1 MEPYPHPACSPDDFA
16 VSRAQLQAIIT
27 RLSDEE
33 MMACTQAALEDYI
46 TEAGR
51 ELLRRLMQD
60 QLDARSG
67 REQRRQQVA
76 GADGVVRHRAE
87 GGHRR
92 LVATTVGRVEVHRIA
107 YRAPGAGNL
116 HPLDAQLALP
126 ERLYSFPLQHAV
138 AHEVAA
144 GPLRAARGAIL
155 RTTGQHLG
163 TRQLMEIATEAAS
176 DIRDF
181 YRGHTTAPDSAPA
194 SDPDGGGCRDLL
206 VLSIDATGVNMI
218 PAALRETPPA
228 TPPSPQPPSAQ
239 LSHRERT
246 GRTRMAAVTACYD
259 AAPAPR
265 SAADILPKDPDERS
279 TRRPGPR
286 AARRRVDA
294 SVEHSIAPMTTALFA
309 QAAQRDPTHRR
320 RWVVLVDGANHQLE
334 CIEKQAATRGVHVDI
349 IVDFVHVLEYLWK
362 AADDLHPTHATRAA
376 FVQTTAR
383 DLLEGHAPRVV
394 ADLRAQ
400 HRLHTANGRSA
411 PGLKRATAY
420 LAAKQ
425 PYLNY
430 HIALALGWP
439 IATGVIEGCCR
450 YLVKDRLD
458 VTGAR
463 WSLSGGEAVLLL
475 RAVIANGDFEE
486 YWQFH
491 MQRKYQRVHASRY
504 QEQFAQAA

>member
-1 MEPYPHPACSPDDFA
+1 VEPYPHPAPHADDFA
-16 VSRAQLQAIIT
+16 ASRAQLNDIIT
-27 RLSDEE
+27 HLGDEE
-33 MMACTQAALEDYI
+33 MMGCTQAALEEYI

-51 ELLRRLMQD
+51 ELQRRLMQD
-60 QLDARSG
+60 QLDARAR
-67 REQRRQQVA
+67 RERRRPRVA
-76 GADGVVRHRAE
+76 GADGVVRHRSEA
-87 GGHRR
+87 GHRR

-107 YRAPGAGNL
+107 YRAPRAGNL

-126 ERLYSFPLQHAV
+126 QRLYSFPLRRQV
-138 AHEVAA
+138 AHGVTS
-144 GPLRAARGAIL
+144 GPLRAAREALI
-155 RTTGQHLG
+155 RATGQRLG
-163 TRQLMEIATEAAS
+163 TRQLMEIAIETAS

-181 YRGHTTAPDSAPA
+181 YRGRTTTAASGPDSE
-194 SDPDGGGCRDLL
+194 GCRALL

-218 PAALRETPPA
+218 PAALREKAPA
-228 TPPSPQPPSAQ
+228 PPPSPRPPSAQ

-265 SAADILPKDPDERS
+265 GAADVLPRDADERS
-279 TRRPGPR
+279 TRQPGPR
-286 AARRRVDA
+286 AVRRRVDA
-294 SVEHSIAPMTTALFA
+294 SLEHSIAPMAATLFE
-309 QAAQRDPTHRR
+309 QAEQRDPEHRR
-320 RWVVLVDGANHQLE
+320 RWIVLVDGANHQLE
-334 CIEKQAATRGVHVDI
+334 CIEKEAAARGVHIDT
-349 IVDFVHVLEYLWK
+349 IVDFVHVLEYIWK
-362 AADDLHPTHATRAA
+362 AAADLHPTHATRAA
-376 FVQTTAR
+376 FVQATAR

-394 ADLRAQ
+394 ADLNAHRRRHAEDGRA
-400 HRLHTANGRSA
+400 S
-411 PGLKRATAY
+411 PGLERAAAY

-486 YWQFH
+486 YWRFH
-491 MQRKYQRVHASRY
+491 VQREYQRVHASRY
-504 QEQFAQAA
+504 PEQFTPAA